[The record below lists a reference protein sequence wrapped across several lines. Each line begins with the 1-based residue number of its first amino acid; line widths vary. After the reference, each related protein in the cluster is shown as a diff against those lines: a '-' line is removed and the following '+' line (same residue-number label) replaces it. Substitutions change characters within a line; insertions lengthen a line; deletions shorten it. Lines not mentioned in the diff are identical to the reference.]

1 MMLIYVFIVISI
13 LIGIKKYVELV
24 QLELHLLT
32 INVFDFILSIELF
45 IVILYLAKLLNKKF
59 FIYFMN
65 L

>member
-1 MMLIYVFIVISI
+1 
-13 LIGIKKYVELV
+13 VELV